1 MNVARYMRLDPITV
15 LAAAPLSKVREVME
29 ENALGILLI
38 VSDAG
43 ELTGFIT
50 KGALRQVQD
59 WDLPVEEACFEARF
73 AVSKDDTLE
82 KAALILLENQLA
94 LLPVVDGQRLVGIIT
109 QRDILFALARGLGI
123 GLKGTRFVARVTHL
137 GDLYAI
143 MRVLQTNNAQLVGF
157 MCGNRE
163 GEYQDIILRVR
174 EVADKEK
181 LRAELEEAL
190 HQAQC

>member
-181 LRAELEEAL
+181 LRVELEEAL

>member
-137 GDLYAI
+137 DDLYAI

-181 LRAELEEAL
+181 LCAELEEAL

>member
-29 ENALGILLI
+29 ENALGILLV

-109 QRDILFALARGLGI
+109 QGDVLFALARGLGI
-123 GLKGTRFVARVTHL
+123 GLKGTRFVAKVTHL
-137 GDLYAI
+137 DDLYTI
-143 MRVLQTNNAQLVGF
+143 MRVLQANNAQLVGF
-157 MCGNRE
+157 MCGNKE